1 MTSFNGL
8 NFYFFSRISHYST
21 ASTFNAV
28 YIIGGHYTMHTVAE
42 YDNDQ
47 WRRLPDLRQGRRGHG
62 SIAIGNRV
70 VVIGG
75 KSTGAP

>member
-1 MTSFNGL
+1 
-8 NFYFFSRISHYST
+8 
-21 ASTFNAV
+21 
-28 YIIGGHYTMHTVAE
+28 MHTVAE

-75 KSTGAP
+75 KSTGAS